1 MSASYR
7 QMWEKLGLDL
17 AAHDQLLQALPPT
30 YGEVYLNQENRPAA
44 MEYFDFVVA
53 EIHGQRIQELQEHK
67 ARGGKVVGTFCVFVP
82 EEIVRAAGGICIGLC
97 SGVEMGAG
105 LVEKVL
111 PGSVCPLIKSFMGFK
126 LARVCPYF
134 ESCDLVVGETT
145 CDGKKKAFEIL
156 GDYVPVH
163 VMEVPQMKRDKDF
176 ALWQSEVLDFLAR
189 TEELTGQKVTAESLR
204 RAVREVNAK
213 RRALLRLAGLRKNS
227 PAPISGKD
235 SLLIEQIAMYDD
247 VERFTAKVHEL
258 CAELEARVARKE
270 GVKGEEA
277 PRIVIS
283 GTPLAIPNWKVPHL
297 VESAGAVIVAE
308 ELCTGLRYFQNLVP
322 EDGAGIPEIVAG
334 IANRYLQTNC
344 ACFTPN
350 PGRAEDLVALAR
362 EYRADGIIHC
372 SLVFCDPYLIEANR
386 IEKTLAEH
394 GIPLLKI
401 ETDYGQGDAGQLKTR
416 VEAFLEMLKERR
428 AISPT
433 VASLSSPPR

>member
-1 MSASYR
+1 MANDYR
-7 QMWEKLGLDL
+7 EMWKKLGLDL
-17 AAHDQLLQALPPT
+17 EAHDRLLQALPPT

-67 ARGGKVVGTFCVFVP
+67 ARGGKVIGTFCVFVP

-97 SGVEMGAG
+97 SGIEMGAG

-111 PGSVCPLIKSFMGFK
+111 PGSICPLIKSFMGFK
-126 LARVCPYF
+126 LTRVCPYF

-145 CDGKKKAFEIL
+145 CDGKKKVFEIL
-156 GDYVPVH
+156 SDYVPVH
-163 VMEVPQMKRDKDF
+163 VMEVPQMKRDKDA
-176 ALWQSEVLDFLAR
+176 ALWHSEVQDFLAR

-204 RAVREVNAK
+204 RAVREVNEK
-213 RRALLRLAGLRKNS
+213 RRALLRLAGLRKNN

-258 CAELEARVARKE
+258 CAELEARVAQKK
-270 GVKGEEA
+270 GVKSKDA
-277 PRIVIS
+277 LRIIVT
-283 GTPLAIPNWKVPHL
+283 GTPLAIPNWKVMHL
-297 VESAGAVIVAE
+297 IESNDAVVVAE
-308 ELCTGLRYFQNLVP
+308 ELCTGLRYFKNLVP
-322 EDGAGIPEIVAG
+322 EEGESTAEITAS
-334 IANRYLQTNC
+334 IAKRYLQTNC

-350 PGRAEDLVALAR
+350 PGRAEDLVTLAK
-362 EYRADGIIHC
+362 EYMADGIIHC
-372 SLVFCDPYLIEANR
+372 SLVFCDPYLIEAGR
-386 IEKTLAEH
+386 IEKVLEGH

-416 VEAFLEMLKERR
+416 IDAFLEMLKEKRK
-428 AISPT
+428 
-433 VASLSSPPR
+433 ASRP